1 MFAIEIAVNN
11 AVVTCITEQKRR
23 VMVTDGAGGNPR
35 GMRDKV
41 QITSLLVIASD
52 QEIESITGPI
62 SEMGNLTHDLL
73 LLLEYS

>member
-1 MFAIEIAVNN
+1 
-11 AVVTCITEQKRR
+11 
-23 VMVTDGAGGNPR
+23 MVTDGAGGNPG

-41 QITSLLVIASD
+41 QITPLLVIASD

-62 SEMGNLTHDLL
+62 SELDCLTHDLL